1 MIPDALARRSG
12 PGILLTAAAFV
23 IVAAGMKAA
32 EAILVPFLCAAFL
45 ALICGPPMFWLERR
59 GVPSWTALPIVIAVI
74 LGIGLGLGVLVGKS
88 LNAFSAALPS
98 YQQRL
103 DTQMQAVL
111 SWAASWGVAVPGEV
125 LHDVVDPG
133 QAMQLVGRVLSGL
146 GALLTNGFLIALT
159 VLFMLLEAASF
170 PAKLRAAFG
179 ESNQA
184 FARFDQ
190 IASNVN
196 RYLAIK
202 TAVSLTTGAAVTGWV
217 AIVGLDF
224 PLLWGLLAFLLNYVP
239 NIGSII
245 AAAPAVLLAVIQLG
259 LGSAGLTAAGY
270 VGVNVVMGH
279 VLEPRFMGRGLGLS
293 TLVVFLSLVFWGW
306 VFGPVGML
314 LSVPLTMTVKIAL
327 ESSEETRWIAI
338 LLGSEA
344 GSLEGNNGEGERPQE
359 EASRPSADS

>member
-1 MIPDALARRSG
+1 MIPESINKRSG
-12 PGILLTAAAFV
+12 PGVLLMMAAFV
-23 IVAAGMKAA
+23 IVVAGMKAA
-32 EAILVPFLCAAFL
+32 EAVLVPFLLAAFL
-45 ALICGPPMFWLERR
+45 ALICGPPMFWLERKR
-59 GVPSWTALPIVIAVI
+59 VPSWAALLIVIVVI
-74 LGIGLGLGVLVGKS
+74 LGIGSGLGALVGKS
-88 LNAFSAALPS
+88 LNAFTAALPS
-98 YQQRL
+98 YQERL
-103 DTQMQAVL
+103 EEQTQAVL
-111 SWAASWGVAVPGEV
+111 SWADSWGIAVPDEALDG
-125 LHDVVDPG
+125 VVDPG
-133 QAMQLVGRVLSGL
+133 QVMQLVGRVLSGL
-146 GALLTNGFLIALT
+146 GGVLTNGFLIALT
-159 VLFMLLEAASF
+159 VLFILLEASSF

-179 ESNQA
+179 DSNQA

-190 IASNVN
+190 IAANVN

-202 TAVSLTTGAAVTGWV
+202 TAVSLTTGAVVTGWV

-245 AAAPAVLLAVIQLG
+245 AALPAVLLAVIQLG
-259 LGSAGLTAAGY
+259 FGSAGLVAAGY
-270 VGVNVVMGH
+270 AGVNVVMGN
-279 VLEPRFMGRGLGLS
+279 VVEPRFMGRGLGLS

-344 GSLEGNNGEGERPQE
+344 GAVE
-359 EASRPSADS
+359 EASRETEPEEEVA